1 MGATSHEHTKGDT
14 MEQLTADD
22 YQKMLNLYA
31 QENMR
36 LGLMVKEYQVR
47 LDKHEAPTAPVEG
60 DVVEDP
66 TAAE

>member
-1 MGATSHEHTKGDT
+1 
-14 MEQLTADD
+14 MEQLTAED

-47 LDKHEAPTAPVEG
+47 LDKHETPTGPVEG
-60 DVVEDP
+60 DVVEGP
-66 TAAE
+66 TNPE

>member
-1 MGATSHEHTKGDT
+1 

-47 LDKHEAPTAPVEG
+47 LDKHETPTAPVEG

-66 TAAE
+66 TTAE